1 MVMKSIIR
9 RIVLWADKGK
19 GFIFFAC
26 VLSFFIGLASWNVL
40 WGFFAFVA
48 LFALKTWYEAL
59 MCFDSIDYAD
69 GWKLLSVLCSFL
81 LFGMGYYF
89 LITYWCGTFLNE
101 TPELPLRV
109 ACCIFGIAL
118 LFYIIVRLW
127 IYAVQCAKGDSRS

>member
-1 MVMKSIIR
+1 MVMKNIIC

-19 GFIFFAC
+19 GFTFFAC

-89 LITYWCGTFLNE
+89 LITYWGGTFLNE

-109 ACCIFGIAL
+109 ACCIFGMAL

-127 IYAVQCAKGDSRS
+127 IYAVQCAKGDSCS